1 MMQKWRIQTGSTD
14 IEVDADGWLDA
25 LTAARGS
32 LNLRS
37 EALARLSCAVQR
49 DGSVLARDLVNGTEI
64 RVSSVQLG
72 KPPAFSMPISSF
84 ATHQVAEF
92 VTPVLAPQTH
102 VEVPVVVSPQRAPPA
117 RAPALDPAPVIAA
130 PVIAVPV
137 IAAPPAFILPP
148 PVAPS
153 PVIATPTPT
162 PPAVVAPAPPAV
174 VAPASVIPP
183 PVIAAP
189 PRTPPAVVAPA
200 PVISPPVMAA
210 APQPVPAPIVAP
222 AYPPPPPILAPAPVL
237 APPPPL
243 VMPAPVLP
251 PREPEEAE
259 PVPQTDMSA
268 MMAESLMEMLFLELG
283 ELSMAQGVAE
293 ASGIALR
300 IVLEHVPAEAGAVL
314 IRTRAGDGL
323 RFRAASGPASRALID
338 TVIPL
343 GKGIAGQ
350 VDHLGIGI
358 LIEDV
363 RADIRHNNRVDR
375 STGFQTRSMLAVPV
389 RADVGANYGCLELI
403 NPPRPFTGADFELAA
418 RVAASLGVFLHS
430 AYAAS

>member
-102 VEVPVVVSPQRAPPA
+102 VEVPVVVQPQREPPRAPSVDPAIAAPPA
-117 RAPALDPAPVIAA
+117 FIKPASVAPPPVAPV
-130 PVIAVPV
+130 PVTSSPV
-137 IAAPPAFILPP
+137 IAAPPAP
-148 PVAPS
+148 
-153 PVIATPTPT
+153 
-162 PPAVVAPAPPAV
+162 PPAVVAP
-174 VAPASVIPP
+174 
-183 PVIAAP
+183 PV
-189 PRTPPAVVAPA
+189 VVAPA
-200 PVISPPVMAA
+200 PVVPTPPAAVAPAIQPPVISA
-210 APQPVPAPIVAP
+210 APQPAPVVA
-222 AYPPPPPILAPAPVL
+222 PPPPPILAPAPVV

-243 VMPAPVLP
+243 VMPTPVLP
-251 PREPEEAE
+251 SREPVAAE
-259 PVPQTDMSA
+259 PPPAPQTDMNA

>member
-102 VEVPVVVSPQRAPPA
+102 AEVPVVVEPQREPPP
-117 RAPALDPAPVIAA
+117 RAPAPA
-130 PVIAVPV
+130 PV
-137 IAAPPAFILPP
+137 IAAPPAFIAPP

-153 PVIATPTPT
+153 PVIAAPPP

-174 VAPASVIPP
+174 VAPAPAVSP
-183 PVIAAP
+183 PVI
-189 PRTPPAVVAPA
+189 
-200 PVISPPVMAA
+200 AA
-210 APQPVPAPIVAP
+210 APQPVPAPVVAP

-251 PREPEEAE
+251 PREQEEAE
-259 PVPQTDMSA
+259 PPPPPAPQTDMSA

-363 RADIRHNNRVDR
+363 RADVRHNNRVDR